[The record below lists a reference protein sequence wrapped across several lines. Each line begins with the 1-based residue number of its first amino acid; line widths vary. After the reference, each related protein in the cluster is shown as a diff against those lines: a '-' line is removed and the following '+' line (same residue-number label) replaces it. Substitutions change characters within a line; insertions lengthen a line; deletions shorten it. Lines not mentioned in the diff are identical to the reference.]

1 MKKII
6 PVGVLCLLLLLGVG
20 TSRASAQTLT
30 QAEVDA
36 FLPSLS
42 SALTLL
48 SEKVVDFKARMSS
61 DDVMLRQHT
70 QTLSNI
76 SMRLG
81 SNPSPSQAEIDDM
94 SRSVSLMSTQVSA
107 IANWRLGLR
116 NATTNLVNILGN
128 IKVLLSAAV

>member
-1 MKKII
+1 MKKLI
-6 PVGVLCLLLLLGVG
+6 PVGALCLLLLLSLG
-20 TSRASAQTLT
+20 TSRAGAQTLT

-48 SEKVVDFKARMSS
+48 SERVVDFKARLNS
-61 DDVMLRQHT
+61 DDAMLRQHA

-81 SNPSPSQAEIDDM
+81 STPSPSQAEIDDM
-94 SRSVSLMSTQVSA
+94 SRSISSMSTQVSA
-107 IANWRLGLR
+107 IANWRMGLR
-116 NATTNLVNILGN
+116 AATTNIVNILGN
-128 IKVLLSAAV
+128 IRIMLSTAV